1 LQKRILALIIFGLL
15 AIAGCGVVTKSEEN
29 AESGGEKQPVSQ
41 QQNEEK
47 VKNKTQP
54 VIDSYDTNPLP
65 ILSGWKE
72 ELYKVTEYDE
82 GLNLEIVHTFD
93 GDVSEEGIAYFELL
107 EEQGFEL
114 NPLLATNFSVRAVIA
129 GISFGGGCSFLEK
142 EEFSEFGSESNY
154 VRCDLS
160 ERKE

>member
-1 LQKRILALIIFGLL
+1 M
-15 AIAGCGVVTKSEEN
+15 
-29 AESGGEKQPVSQ
+29 
-41 QQNEEK
+41 
-47 VKNKTQP
+47 
-54 VIDSYDTNPLP
+54 
-65 ILSGWKE
+65 
-72 ELYKVTEYDE
+72 YKVTEYDE

-160 ERKE
+160 EREE